1 MDLDSISTGNPKVDH
16 ALAILGVVVTGA
28 SALAGFL
35 NARIRAALDDGSEV
49 PAPFLYM
56 ALLCNYLAVNLDK
69 AGQIARRLKGASVT
83 VRKVSKLDAGAA
95 PAATATPST
104 PPAAAAPADVPKG
117 E

>member
-1 MDLDSISTGNPKVDH
+1 MDLSSISTGNPKIDH
-16 ALAILGVVVTGA
+16 LLAILGVVVTA
-28 SALAGFL
+28 SSALAGFL

-69 AGQIARRLKGASVT
+69 AGQISRLLKGAPVT
-83 VRKVSKLDAGAA
+83 VLKVARATAGDAPAA
-95 PAATATPST
+95 PAATPST
-104 PPAAAAPADVPKG
+104 PPPADPPKG